1 VELAAGALNLL
12 SCSSRG
18 CRTLQGTA
26 ALLFASTGFAFAED
40 ATTVIGT
47 SPFVE
52 HVPYRV
58 ADLATASGVRDLRS
72 RVRHAARRLC
82 APTDET
88 LMATFSELNCTSPAL
103 RDAFAQVD
111 SAVMRWRSGA
121 LASAGSITI
130 RVR

>member
-1 VELAAGALNLL
+1 MKTI
-12 SCSSRG
+12 
-18 CRTLQGTA
+18 TLTA

-47 SPFVE
+47 SSFVE

-58 ADLATASGVRDLRS
+58 ADLATDSGVRDLRS
-72 RVRHAARRLC
+72 RVRQAARRLC
-82 APTDET
+82 APAEDTFF
-88 LMATFSELNCTSPAL
+88 ATFSEVNCTSPTL

-111 SAVMRWRSGA
+111 SAVTHWRSGA
-121 LASAGSITI
+121 LASAGNITV